1 MRGSS
6 SLARAEAGRRR
17 GTRGL
22 GAVAGLVVGAWRPD
36 TGLLVAAAEAPRCRR
51 GRRMVAGEGGGRSPA
66 GGESGRRV
74 RVAAA

>member
-1 MRGSS
+1 MRQG
-6 SLARAEAGRRR
+6 AEAGRRR

-22 GAVAGLVVGAWRPD
+22 GAVAGLVAGAWRPD
-36 TGLLVAAAEAPRCRR
+36 AGLLVAVAGAPRRRR